1 MPPQTNNCNPTR
13 LSSTEQKILSMIVDL
28 GGSYGL
34 QLCRAADVKRGTMYL
49 LLGRL
54 VASGF
59 LWSRRELPPVGEIGP
74 SRRMYYATREGVLAL
89 KAWEA
94 ACEVWR

>member
-1 MPPQTNNCNPTR
+1 MPPQANNCNPTR
-13 LSSTEQKILSMIVDL
+13 LSSTEQKILSLIVEL

-34 QLCRAADVKRGTMYL
+34 QLCRSGGLKRGTMYV

-54 VASGF
+54 VRNGL

-74 SRRMYYATREGVLAL
+74 SRRMYYATPEGARAL

-94 ACEVWR
+94 ACEVWK